1 MEIKVE
7 MHVPSSYEILQP
19 RDLGFDNEEWK
30 ALDEDAKRI
39 AISDYLNEEI
49 SNRPY
54 WQIVRF
60 TEKED

>member
-7 MHVPSSYEILQP
+7 MHVPSLYETLRP
-19 RDLGFDNEEWK
+19 SDLGFDNEEWA

-60 TEKED
+60 AEKED

>member
-7 MHVPSSYEILQP
+7 VNVPSSYETLQP
-19 RDLGFDNEEWK
+19 RDLGLDNEEWK
-30 ALDEDAKRI
+30 ALDKDAKRI